1 MSLFTWSGRWRSR
14 GDTVQHMQVTPS
26 PDAPVNGFEILD
38 KVASLPISTW
48 RYAWEPEHV
57 RHLGPMAQD
66 WKAAFGFGEKDT
78 IIPFVDANGIAMV
91 SIQALHR
98 RIIELEQVVFSTQRA
113 AQPPPE
119 SKPVL

>member
-1 MSLFTWSGRWRSR
+1 
-14 GDTVQHMQVTPS
+14 MQVTPNF
-26 PDAPVNGFEILD
+26 DAPVNGAEILD

-66 WKAAFGFGEKDT
+66 WKATFGFGEEET
-78 IIPFVDANGIAMV
+78 VIPFVDANGVAMV

-98 RIIELEQVVFSTQRA
+98 RIIELEQVISSMQRTTRL
-113 AQPPPE
+113 P
-119 SKPVL
+119 SDG